1 MKILRAIFRRFGYA
15 IIPLDAVTRPY
26 VRRAVW
32 RAQYEYAAGRNGN
45 TTLSD
50 HIRIMELVEEKMQDS
65 IQAENDKRAFA
76 ALVDAV
82 EKDRQP

>member
-32 RAQYEYAAGRNGN
+32 RAQYEWAAEQKGIEN
-45 TTLSD
+45 D
-50 HIRIMELVEEKMQDS
+50 DKIDALVKSRVQDPL
-65 IQAENDKRAFA
+65 QAENDKRAFA